1 MTLADLLGVAIL
13 LAYAILGW
21 TTGTVRRVI
30 GIVVVYVALIA
41 GTNMGQPGG
50 GILEQWD
57 NTIPA
62 QDARLY
68 AWLFFFLLILLAL
81 EGAATAVH
89 GRLQLAVVAFDK
101 SLGVLIGLVT
111 GTVVIVALVF
121 MTAGF
126 SRAAINQP
134 SDLQTWT
141 RDSLASSHFV
151 VPLTKSISGTVVP
164 LLAGGLPRDAQ
175 AYFTFK
181 SAP

>member
-1 MTLADLLGVAIL
+1 MTSVDLVGIAIL
-13 LAYAILGW
+13 VVYAALGW
-21 TTGTVRRVI
+21 LTGTVRRVI
-30 GIVVVYVALIA
+30 GILVVYVALIA

-50 GILEQWD
+50 EILEQWN
-57 NTIPA
+57 NTIPP

-68 AWLFFFLLILLAL
+68 GWLFFFLLIAVAL
-81 EGAATAVH
+81 EAAATAVH

-101 SLGVLIGLVT
+101 SLGVLIGLLT
-111 GTVVIVALVF
+111 GVVLIVSLVF
-121 MTAGF
+121 MTAGY

-134 SDLQTWT
+134 SDLQAWM

-151 VPLTKSISGTVVP
+151 LPMTRSISGVVVP
-164 LLAGGLPRDAQ
+164 LLNAGLPRDAQ

>member
-1 MTLADLLGVAIL
+1 MTLVDLLAIAIL
-13 LAYAILGW
+13 AVYAILGW
-21 TTGTVRRVI
+21 STGTVRRVI
-30 GIVVVYVALIA
+30 GVVVVYAALIV

-50 GILEQWD
+50 GILEQSN
-57 NTIPA
+57 NTIPP

-68 AWLFFFLLILLAL
+68 GWLFFFLLIVVAL
-81 EGAATAVH
+81 EAAATAVH

-111 GTVVIVALVF
+111 GTVVIVSLVY

-134 SDLQTWT
+134 SDLQSSL
-141 RDSLASSHFV
+141 RDSLAASHLA
-151 VPLTKSISGTVVP
+151 VPVTRSISGVVMP
-164 LLAGGLPRDAQ
+164 LLSAGLPRDAQ